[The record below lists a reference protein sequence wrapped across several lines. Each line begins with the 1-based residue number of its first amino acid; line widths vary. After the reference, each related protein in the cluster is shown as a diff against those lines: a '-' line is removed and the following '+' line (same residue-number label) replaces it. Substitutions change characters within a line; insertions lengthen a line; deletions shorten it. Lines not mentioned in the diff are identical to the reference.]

1 MSIKTLTAPLLREL
15 IDHIDVYEVEGQ
27 GKNKTQRVVIYYK
40 FVGYLEIPNDLSR
53 PTYSADLREGVSVEY
68 ITCDAG
74 EDILDDESEADKK
87 AE

>member
-1 MSIKTLTAPLLREL
+1 MSIVDLKAN
-15 IDHIDVYEVEGQ
+15 EG
-27 GKNKTQRVVIYYK
+27 NKTQRVVIYYK

-68 ITCDAG
+68 ITCEAG
-74 EDILDDESEADKK
+74 EDILDDEPETDKK